1 MTGIGRLTVQW
12 GITLVL
18 ATTLSFAS
26 LGFTIFT
33 SPLKQRESHLLV
45 LCDTPAHRV
54 CSAQDG
60 TPLGIALVTSPLV
73 EFSGARIVVLNTSA
87 KCVGRSQ

>member
-45 LCDTPAHRV
+45 LCDTPPTEYALPKMAHP
-54 CSAQDG
+54 SAL
-60 TPLGIALVTSPLV
+60 PLSHPRL
-73 EFSGARIVVLNTSA
+73 
-87 KCVGRSQ
+87 